1 MLFLLLSALR
11 KHPAETVVAGLIAVV
26 TIDIVI
32 GSFLIAADEGVR
44 FGFYRTDDV
53 EG

>member
-11 KHPAETVVAGLIAVV
+11 HRPAETILTAAVAAI
-26 TIDIVI
+26 TIDIVV
-32 GSFLIAADEGVR
+32 GSFLIAADQGIR

>member
-1 MLFLLLSALR
+1 MIFLLLSALKNR
-11 KHPAETVVAGLIAVV
+11 PAETVLTAAVAAI
-26 TIDIVI
+26 TIDIIV
-32 GSFLIAADEGVR
+32 GSFLITADQGIR